1 MDHSTRP
8 DVIAGAP
15 AAVLAVTATALVF
28 LSNAEMAW
36 VPMLQLTAYRWALY
50 GLLAVMIALWI
61 ELLVPRFRGAADEDG
76 RRPPAGLGFATGL
89 SESARRWAWRLW
101 FGGLALAVL
110 TALLLAVCGALNRR
124 GIAVPLDAVELGLAL
139 LAWPAACLLALS
151 ALLRRGWVR
160 L

>member
-1 MDHSTRP
+1 MDQSTRS

-15 AAVLAVTATALVF
+15 AAVLAVTAMALVF
-28 LSNAEMAW
+28 LGNAEMAW
-36 VPMLQLTAYRWALY
+36 VPVLQLTGYRWALY
-50 GLLAVMIALWI
+50 GLIAVMIALWI

-76 RRPPAGLGFATGL
+76 RRPPAGLAFAPAL
-89 SESARRWAWRLW
+89 SDGGRRWALRLW

-124 GIAVPLDAVELGLAL
+124 GIAVPLDAVELGLAVV
-139 LAWPAACLLALS
+139 AWPAACLLALS
-151 ALLRRGWVR
+151 AFLRRGWIR